1 MDKQQKVVDLIIE
14 KSGKTTPLKT
24 IQNDE
29 CYTSMQDI
37 INELALWSDKFRDK
51 NIICPCDWDIV
62 DDEENIYSLRI
73 DFDENEIH
81 GHTNTVKKIQC
92 IYFINEDTVE
102 SKEIEKSKVDEFL
115 NKRIRCNFV
124 RTFVE
129 HAKDW
134 GIKSITASGYN
145 PATDKGIRFQDVDF
159 TQYDICVTNPPFSL
173 YQSFIS
179 KLIDSKIDFIVL
191 APFLNRANPCVG
203 LPLML
208 RQCYLG
214 YGRKIRMNFYNP
226 TVNNEFKTKLVA
238 VDWLTSFDDAQKE
251 VNKHL
256 LNNGFKYENYKDDF
270 VVMENM
276 VMKDGTHPIRVESFR
291 GIPDDYYGWV
301 FCAIGVLDVL
311 SYDYY
316 EWYITNA
323 KGYYNRENKAYN
335 PFAHR
340 ASNEM
345 VSNSDTKGFH
355 GVVLRRK
362 K

>member
-1 MDKQQKVVDLIIE
+1 MDKQEKVLKLIKQE
-14 KSGKTTPLKT
+14 SGKTTPLGT
-24 IQNDE
+24 IPNDE

-37 INELALWSDKFRDK
+37 LNELSQWSHKFENK

-62 DDEENIYSLRI
+62 DDEDDIYSLRI
-73 DFDENEIH
+73 DFDDKGFH
-81 GHTNTVKKIQC
+81 GHTNTVKSISC
-92 IYFINEDTVE
+92 LYFTNPENPE
-102 SKEIEKSKVDEFL
+102 SKVIPKEKVDEFL
-115 NKRIRCNFV
+115 NKRIKCNFI

-129 HAKDW
+129 HAKEW
-134 GIKSITASGYN
+134 KIKSITASGFN
-145 PATDKGIRFQDVDF
+145 PATGKGIRFQEVDF

-173 YQSFIS
+173 YNEFLQT
-179 KLIDSKIDFIVL
+179 LLDSKIDFIVL

-226 TVNNEFKTKLVA
+226 TATNKFKTKLVA
-238 VDWLTSFDDAQKE
+238 VDWITTFDDAQKE
-251 VNKHL
+251 INKL
-256 LNNGFKYENYKDDF
+256 PLTNGFKYENYKDDF
-270 VVMENM
+270 VIMKNM
-276 VMKDGTHPIRVESFR
+276 TMKDGTHPIRVESFR

-323 KGYYNRENKAYN
+323 KGYYNRIKPSSN
-335 PFAHR
+335 PFIHR

-345 VSNSDTKGFH
+345 VSNPDTKGFH
-355 GVVLRRK
+355 GVVLRRIK
-362 K
+362 